1 MNTER
6 RVAKDDYKIFHRAW
20 VDIWVSIKVKEWV
33 DKAQAELGGTDLADS
48 SRAPGR
54 CLQSHRILIIQAISG
69 K

>member
-1 MNTER
+1 MSIR
-6 RVAKDDYKIFHRAW
+6 
-20 VDIWVSIKVKEWV
+20 VSIKVKEWV

-48 SRAPGR
+48 SRAPGQ